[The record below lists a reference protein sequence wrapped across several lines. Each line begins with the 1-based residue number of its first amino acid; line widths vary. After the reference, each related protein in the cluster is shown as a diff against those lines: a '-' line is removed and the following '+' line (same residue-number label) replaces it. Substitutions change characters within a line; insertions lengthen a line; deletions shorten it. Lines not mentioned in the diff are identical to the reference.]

1 MYIVGYTSV
10 RSILSIAVAEGS
22 VACAQDRTAAAAAAS
37 ATDAT
42 ISHCLD
48 ERKGS
53 KATGF
58 AYASCVLQRCQPA
71 NIFALFKKKTAQK
84 EMA

>member
-1 MYIVGYTSV
+1 MTFVHNGYTSV
-10 RSILSIAVAEGS
+10 RSILSVTVAEAS
-22 VACAQDRTAAAAAAS
+22 VACAQDRTTTAAAAAAS

-48 ERKGS
+48 ERKEKKKS
-53 KATGF
+53 EATGC

-71 NIFALFKKKTAQK
+71 NFFALFF
-84 EMA
+84 

>member
-22 VACAQDRTAAAAAAS
+22 VACAQDRTTAAAAAS

-48 ERKGS
+48 ERKGKKI
-53 KATGF
+53 KARLLVLPMLAAF
-58 AYASCVLQRCQPA
+58 YRDVNLQIFCVV
-71 NIFALFKKKTAQK
+71 KKKKSA
-84 EMA
+84 